1 MDKEENMRPLKPPP
15 QIMEMAA
22 SGEIAV
28 KTPQPSEVAFLVLK
42 GSHAGV
48 QDAFLKL
55 MRWISENG
63 YELMGPGMAIFHNDL
78 IMVGNED
85 DLITELQFPVR
96 KK

>member
-1 MDKEENMRPLKPPP
+1 MRPLEPP
-15 QIMEMAA
+15 QEIQEMAE
-22 SGEIAV
+22 SGEVAV
-28 KTPQPSEVAFLVLK
+28 KTTPPQEVAYLVHK

-48 QDAFLKL
+48 QDSFLKL

-63 YELMGPGMAIFHNDL
+63 YELMGPGIAVFHNDL
-78 IMVGNED
+78 IMVRDEE

>member
-1 MDKEENMRPLKPPP
+1 MRPLEPP
-15 QIMEMAA
+15 QEIIQMAT
-22 SGEIAV
+22 SGEAAV
-28 KTPQPSEVAFLVLK
+28 KTPQPQEVAYLVHK

-55 MRWISENG
+55 MKWISENG
-63 YELMGPGMAIFHNDL
+63 YELMGPGAAIFHNDL

-85 DLITELQFPVR
+85 DLVTELQFPVR

>member
-1 MDKEENMRPLKPPP
+1 MRPLEPP
-15 QIMEMAA
+15 QEIMEMAA
-22 SGEIAV
+22 SGEVAV
-28 KTPQPSEVAFLVLK
+28 KTTEPQEVAYLVHK

-63 YELMGPGMAIFHNDL
+63 YELMGPGVAVFHNDL
-78 IMVGNED
+78 IMVGNRED
-85 DLITELQFPVR
+85 ELVTELQFPVR

>member
-1 MDKEENMRPLKPPP
+1 MRPIEPPREI
-15 QIMEMAA
+15 QEMAI
-22 SGEIAV
+22 SGEVAV
-28 KTPQPSEVAFLVLK
+28 KTIPAQEVAYLVHK

-48 QDAFLKL
+48 QDSFLKL

-63 YELMGPGMAIFHNDL
+63 YELMGPGVAVFHNDL
-78 IMVGNED
+78 ITVNSED